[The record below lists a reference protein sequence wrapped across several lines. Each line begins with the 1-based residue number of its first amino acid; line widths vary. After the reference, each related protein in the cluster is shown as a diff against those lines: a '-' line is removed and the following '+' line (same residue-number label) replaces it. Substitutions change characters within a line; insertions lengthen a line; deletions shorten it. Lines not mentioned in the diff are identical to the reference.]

1 MQITLFTTF
10 ENFPLAKVGG
20 NRSSSA
26 SVSVAVGRSGCNGK
40 FLLDKATRVCNIIMK
55 CPLMNIIM
63 YNVYSLANKLL
74 KFVCREVKHGNNS
87 NSLISTQTWN
97 TEEESVRKVALDIH
111 RKRRG
116 MGHQMDCLGVIVL
129 NWCWLGK
136 NWMRKV
142 MGTVPHL
149 KPKMKHLLMFLKL
162 WQHLLFNHS
171 HNHGKLTAEACVQL
185 ADFLYKL

>member
-1 MQITLFTTF
+1 MQWKLSARQSNKSVQHNNEVSIDEYMF
-10 ENFPLAKVGG
+10 ENF
-20 NRSSSA
+20 
-26 SVSVAVGRSGCNGK
+26 
-40 FLLDKATRVCNIIMK
+40 F
-55 CPLMNIIM
+55 
-63 YNVYSLANKLL
+63 VYSLANKFL
-74 KFVCREVKHGNNS
+74 KFVCREVKHGNYS

-116 MGHQMDCLGVIVL
+116 MGHQMECLGVIVL

-142 MGTVPHL
+142 MGTVPHF

-185 ADFLYKL
+185 ADFLYKF